1 MNLSDNDKQT
11 ILRHIQEGQSL
22 PKEYIYK
29 LFADDEDVFLFW
41 NGRKEKVTNSILP
54 FHSIELI
61 DEPRV
66 ELSEQTDIFSVDA
79 KGRQDKGWTNKLI
92 WGDNKLILSSLANG
106 PLRDQIEKQGG
117 IKLIC
122 IDPPFAMGM
131 DFSHEIFLAG
141 NDVKKKQSVIEEIA
155 YRDTWGRGISS
166 YLAMMYERLK
176 LMSNILSN
184 DGTIYIHCD
193 SIVNHYLRII
203 AKEIF
208 PKFDFAEVIWLC
220 GLMGSG
226 SYYPKAHETILC
238 FKAKNATFNPP
249 QRPGLSQRIIK
260 ALTKDE
266 KGWFYTRGKESSGGT
281 TYLRTYVC
289 DNPEATRQEAIEF
302 ANLNRNQPVWSLW
315 IGKEEL
321 ATEYNDSP
329 VGTYAY
335 TETENVGY
343 PTQKPEALLDD

>member
-1 MNLSDNDKQT
+1 
-11 ILRHIQEGQSL
+11 
-22 PKEYIYK
+22 
-29 LFADDEDVFLFW
+29 
-41 NGRKEKVTNSILP
+41 
-54 FHSIELI
+54 
-61 DEPRV
+61 
-66 ELSEQTDIFSVDA
+66 
-79 KGRQDKGWTNKLI
+79 
-92 WGDNKLILSSLANG
+92 
-106 PLRDQIEKQGG
+106 
-117 IKLIC
+117 
-122 IDPPFAMGM
+122 MGM

-238 FKAKNATFNPP
+238 FKAKNAIFQPAPKTWIV
-249 QRPGLSQRIIK
+249 S
-260 ALTKDE
+260 E
-266 KGWFYTRGKESSGGT
+266 
-281 TYLRTYVC
+281 
-289 DNPEATRQEAIEF
+289 DN
-302 ANLNRNQPVWSLW
+302 
-315 IGKEEL
+315 
-321 ATEYNDSP
+321 
-329 VGTYAY
+329 
-335 TETENVGY
+335 
-343 PTQKPEALLDD
+343 